1 MPDDLSIPG
10 SLPQATVTED
20 LGVRYLHLGTSWIQG
35 AMRIAKPDTIELEYV
50 QQMMAWMLFN
60 QHPQHIAQ
68 LGLGSGALTKFCHR
82 HFPEAKVTAVELNPS
97 VISTCHTDFF
107 LPPNDDRLTI
117 LQMDAMDFVTNPVN
131 RETLDV
137 LQVDLYDEF
146 ARGPVLDTPEFYQAC
161 ADCLTPDGILTTN
174 IFGDHQSYEKNL
186 YGILLAFDAVAWLPR
201 VDDENMVVIGFKNS
215 PVIDF
220 STLNQRA
227 ATIRQDKGLPAKS
240 WVNGLKEWMRETQ
253 A

>member
-1 MPDDLSIPG
+1 MPDDLSMPG

-20 LGVRYLHLGTSWIQG
+20 QGVRFLHLGTSWIQG
-35 AMRIAKPDTIELEYV
+35 AMRIAKPDVIELEYV
-50 QQMMAWMLFN
+50 QQMMVWMLFN
-60 QHPQHIAQ
+60 QHPQHLAQ
-68 LGLGSGALTKFCHR
+68 LGLGSGALTKFCYR
-82 HFPEAKVTAVELNPS
+82 HFPHAKVTAIELNPS
-97 VISTCHTDFF
+97 VITTCQTDFF
-107 LPPNDDRLTI
+107 LPTNDDRLAV
-117 LQMDAMDFVTNPVN
+117 LQMDAMNFVTNPVN

-215 PVIDF
+215 PLIDF

-227 ATIRQDKGLPAKS
+227 ADMRQGMGLPAKS